1 MNDIIEQECWLYYGE
16 QDFLKDLPI
25 EKQLQLHTA
34 LIKILC
40 DMILELP
47 LSEMQNNVELFSVL
61 IETTNNMDELVSKEL

>member
-1 MNDIIEQECWLYYGE
+1 MNDIIEQECWLYYDE

>member
-1 MNDIIEQECWLYYGE
+1 MNDIIEQECWLYHGE